1 MTAAGSVSDYDAAK
15 QAELEASM
23 AATLDVAPADV
34 TVAVTAASVRLIF
47 SVVVTDTSVFAVAVT
62 ASAALA
68 EASMA
73 SSALGIDVLTVSV
86 AVAVDGAI
94 SSPPASPSLP
104 SPPRPPLPPPA
115 VVLPPTTPPSLTSP
129 SAPTPSPAVAGLG
142 GTEDGITSESSGG
155 TDLIPLV
162 VPFAVVALLA
172 ALLAAAVSFRRWRVA
187 VQRMALRR
195 SPASRP
201 THKPDP
207 AGEAGFSE
215 AELQPTTLPL
225 PIKPQQARP
234 QHYVAATLVKP
245 EVRARV

>member
-23 AATLDVAPADV
+23 AATLGVAPADV

-104 SPPRPPLPPPA
+104 SPPRPPLPPPP
-115 VVLPPTTPPSLTSP
+115 VVLPPTTPPPLASP
-129 SAPTPSPAVAGLG
+129 SAPTPPPAVAGLG

-162 VPFAVVALLA
+162 VPLAVVALLA
-172 ALLAAAVSFRRWRVA
+172 VLVLAVLFRRWRVA

-195 SPASRP
+195 SPAARP

-207 AGEAGFSE
+207 EGEAGFSE

-234 QHYVAATLVKP
+234 PHYVAATLVKP